1 MMNFITYDSEDYAN
15 EYDFNLKIMYA
26 QLIYISSKH
35 ISYWLIIDKM
45 LLSKF
50 DPNICVTPYLR
61 DFTAHRLYRILNIQK
76 IEKH

>member
-1 MMNFITYDSEDYAN
+1 MQLNITLSEN
-15 EYDFNLKIMYA
+15 NVCTVN
-26 QLIYISSKH
+26 IYSKH

-50 DPNICVTPYLR
+50 DPNIYVTPYLR
-61 DFTAHRLYRILNIQK
+61 DFSAHRLYRILNIQK

>member
-1 MMNFITYDSEDYAN
+1 MTSEDYAI
-15 EYDFNLKIMYA
+15 EYYLNLKIMYA
-26 QLIYISSKH
+26 QLIYIYSKH

-61 DFTAHRLYRILNIQK
+61 DFTAHRLYRSLNIQK
-76 IEKH
+76 IGKH

>member
-1 MMNFITYDSEDYAN
+1 
-15 EYDFNLKIMYA
+15 MYA
-26 QLIYISSKH
+26 QLIYIYSKH

-50 DPNICVTPYLR
+50 DPNIYVTPYLR
-61 DFTAHRLYRILNIQK
+61 DFSAHRLYRILNIQK

>member
-1 MMNFITYDSEDYAN
+1 MQLNITLSEN
-15 EYDFNLKIMYA
+15 NVCTVN
-26 QLIYISSKH
+26 IYIHSKH